1 MPQSISEGC
10 LTQTLRG
17 SDCWWET
24 GRMSRSY
31 LGKGEEGN
39 GNDSRRKGP
48 EELSERETDSLPMA
62 GV

>member
-17 SDCWWET
+17 SDYWWEI
-24 GRMSRSY
+24 GGMSRSY

-39 GNDSRRKGP
+39 GNDSKRKGP
-48 EELSERETDSLPMA
+48 EELRERGTDSLPMA